1 MKNSICIQS
10 MVLVLALGVAAP
22 VAAQSDSSNDSP
34 ALPDMARTLF
44 INSLL
49 PGTAQIALGDVRTG
63 RRILVGS
70 LALNVAGLGLLVA
83 DLIRSN
89 GINEATSEG
98 IGFYR
103 HEDRTYLW
111 PVDDNLGLI
120 KSDWIPDTGL
130 LLLTWGS
137 LLTAYSGWA
146 AYRDYADHFEI
157 AAPRTGHERLRSLLI
172 APYKADNIFNLD
184 FFPFFPMTILGQ
196 LEYDDLSV
204 YRRFFEEERVDFW
217 GFDVV
222 PALGLALNSL
232 FAFAFVHAN
241 ATGEEIIFR
250 GLQLESRGVARSSIS
265 FGIGHLP
272 NMIIPGVSIEDTI
285 FQTIFATLFGF
296 YAADRVRSN
305 EYRFER
311 AVALHFWH
319 NIAAFTLGY
328 MEAAMTDDDG
338 VVPGIRFTITIRS

>member
-1 MKNSICIQS
+1 MICVIS
-10 MVLVLALGVAAP
+10 FGIADP
-22 VAAQSDSSNDSP
+22 VIAQSDSGGDSNE
-34 ALPDMARTLF
+34 LPDMARTLF

-49 PGTAQIALGDVRTG
+49 PGTAQIALGEIRTG
-63 RRILVGS
+63 RRILAGS
-70 LALNVAGLGLLVA
+70 LALNAAGIGLILA
-83 DLIRSN
+83 DLIMSN
-89 GINEATSEG
+89 GLLGSTSEG
-98 IGFYR
+98 FGLHRYG
-103 HEDRTYLW
+103 DRTYLW
-111 PVDDNLGLI
+111 PVDENLGLI
-120 KSDWIPDTGL
+120 KSDWMPDTGF

-146 AYRDYADHFEI
+146 AYRHYSDHLELPS
-157 AAPRTGHERLRSLLI
+157 PRTGRESLGSILV
-172 APYKADNIFNLD
+172 APYRPENIFNLD

-204 YRRFFEEERVDFW
+204 YRRFFAEERVDFW

-222 PALGLALNSL
+222 PALGLALNTL

-265 FGIGHLP
+265 FGISHLP
-272 NMIIPGVSIEDTI
+272 NMIVPGVSIEDTV
-285 FQTIFATLFGF
+285 FQAIFATMFGF
-296 YAADRVRSN
+296 YAADRVVSN

-328 MEAAMTDDDG
+328 IEAAMNDDG
-338 VVPGIRFTITIRS
+338 GVAPGISFTISISSM